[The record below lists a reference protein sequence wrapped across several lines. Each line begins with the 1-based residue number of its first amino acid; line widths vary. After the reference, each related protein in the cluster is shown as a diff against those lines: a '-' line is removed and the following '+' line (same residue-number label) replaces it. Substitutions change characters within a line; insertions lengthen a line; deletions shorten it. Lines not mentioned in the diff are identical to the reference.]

1 MATSEG
7 ARGSPLKPAIAI
19 VIVSRNSR
27 DLLAACLRSIE
38 SERDRYSGAVEVTI
52 VDAGSGDG
60 TVEAVRASFPLVR
73 VLGDPANLGFTRG
86 NNRGLRISVQ
96 PLLLLLNPD
105 TELRPGALNEM
116 ARVMTS
122 DERCGMVG
130 PRLLNPD
137 GSTQSSRR
145 RFPTRLTPFVEST
158 VFQRLPGT
166 GAVVRRFFVRDRS
179 DEQEQVVDWVS
190 GACMLVRREALA
202 EAGLFD
208 QGFFMYSEEVDL
220 CHRLRLL
227 GWRTRYAPT
236 AEVVHVE
243 GQSSR
248 QDTLRRDLL
257 FHESRFRYVRK
268 YFGSGTATLLRC
280 ATIGHFAALLVEEG
294 AKYVLSPRNRAL
306 RLARSTQY
314 RAVIGHLIG
323 VRRLH

>member
-1 MATSEG
+1 MAASEG
-7 ARGSPLKPAIAI
+7 ARGPPLNPAIAV

-27 DLLAACLRSIE
+27 ELLAACLRSIE
-38 SERDRYSGAVEVTI
+38 SERARYDGAIDVTI

-60 TVEAVRASFPLVR
+60 TVDAVRESFPLVR

-86 NNRGLRISVQ
+86 NNRGLRISVH

-105 TELRPGALNEM
+105 TELRPGALNELVRAM
-116 ARVMTS
+116 DA
-122 DERCGMVG
+122 DESCGMVG

-158 VFQRLPGT
+158 VLQRLPGT
-166 GAVVRRFFVRDRS
+166 GPVMRDFFVLDRS

-220 CHRLRLL
+220 CHRLRLR
-227 GWRTRYAPT
+227 GWRTRYAPA
-236 AEVVHVE
+236 AEVVHHE

-257 FHESRFRYVRK
+257 FHESRLRYVRK
-268 YFGSGTATLLRC
+268 YFGAVTAALLRC

-294 AKYVLSPRNRAL
+294 AKYVLAPRNRAL
-306 RLARSTQY
+306 RLARSAQY
-314 RAVIGHLIG
+314 RAVIGHFLG
-323 VRRLH
+323 FRRLH